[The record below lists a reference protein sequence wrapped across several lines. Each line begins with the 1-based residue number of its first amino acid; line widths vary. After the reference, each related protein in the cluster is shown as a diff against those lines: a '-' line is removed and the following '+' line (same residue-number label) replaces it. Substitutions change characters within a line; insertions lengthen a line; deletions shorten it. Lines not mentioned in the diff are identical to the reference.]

1 MIARLFSL
9 GATLPL
15 LLCGGCWSQQNRQL
29 LESGGLRLI
38 PATTFLHAQPGMSRS
53 QVATL
58 FRSPGRH
65 EFTIR
70 CEGADYL
77 CVNYMP
83 EPAEIDLYYFVFRND
98 ALWKIVDRPGGGFS
112 GQSQPFAHPNQAW
125 PPASGTARD
134 EQRASRIIAD
144 GLDRTPEQMRARIEN
159 AKSWLRKWEKSE
171 WNIPIWLW
179 GITYMVDWPRMQF
192 KIWHNAE
199 LDQRQNG
206 SRLSLGMSADQ
217 VARFLGPPTGRE
229 GAQHGRCAVLYGQSP
244 DLRLVR
250 SDEFEAR
257 RVAVIFEDGKAVAI
271 FSHDFA
277 PAPQREDD

>member
-29 LESGGLRLI
+29 LESGGMRSI
-38 PATTFLHAQPGMSRS
+38 PATTFLHAQSGMSRS
-53 QVATL
+53 QVTTL
-58 FRSPGRH
+58 FGSPGRH

-70 CEGADYL
+70 DAGADYL
-77 CVNYMP
+77 CVGYTP
-83 EPAEIDLYYFVFRND
+83 EPAEFDLYYLVFRND
-98 ALWKIVDRPGGGFS
+98 ALWKIVDRPGGFS
-112 GQSQPFAHPNQAW
+112 GQSQPFAHPDQAW
-125 PPASGTARD
+125 PSVAGAFGD
-134 EQRASRIIAD
+134 EQRARRIIAD
-144 GLDRTPEQMRARIEN
+144 GLNRTPEQTRARIES
-159 AKSWLRKWEKSE
+159 AESWLRKWEKSE
-171 WNIPIWLW
+171 GNIPIWLW
-179 GITYMVDWPRMQF
+179 GMTYIVDWPRMQF

-206 SRLSLGMSADQ
+206 SRLSLGMTADQ
-217 VARFLGPPTGRE
+217 VARLLGLPTGRE
-229 GAQHGRCAVLYGQSP
+229 GAQHGRCALLYGQAP

-257 RVAVIFEDGKAVAI
+257 RVAVIFEDGKAVAVL
-271 FSHDFA
+271 SHDFA